1 MILVLRTFGDAPV
14 RPEDETPSTA
24 GSRRPNPDI
33 RDTRHSFVVFEYIV
47 PMPNDGTPAFLFR
60 MIYASSMSGE
70 IKFCQHCGANLP
82 DEALFCP
89 ECGYSREGA
98 APQAAPIVT
107 PQAASNPLGSIP
119 SLTLIY
125 AIIAIILAVF
135 LAIVG
140 LATGSMVEIAEELYH
155 VFGLGNGEGILK
167 EHFDHVERTVFEDGL
182 LIDKAEPLLQYIMS
196 CHGNQNR
203 YIIDRYKEF
212 RSYVEKTI
220 SSKNGFNVTKEAG
233 FFRAF

>member
-1 MILVLRTFGDAPV
+1 
-14 RPEDETPSTA
+14 
-24 GSRRPNPDI
+24 
-33 RDTRHSFVVFEYIV
+33 
-47 PMPNDGTPAFLFR
+47 MPNDGTPAFLFR

-155 VFGLGNGEGILK
+155 AG
-167 EHFDHVERTVFEDGL
+167 
-182 LIDKAEPLLQYIMS
+182 
-196 CHGNQNR
+196 
-203 YIIDRYKEF
+203 
-212 RSYVEKTI
+212 TI
-220 SSKNGFNVTKEAG
+220 SEADYEEIKALFDEVSTTAMMAIYEVMALALAASGIVAYLAYKNSDQLIKWKTTFRLYLVASILSAVTVLLHPIIGIILCAVGLVITRQVYIHKKD
-233 FFRAF
+233 FIS